1 MPSGLRWR
9 ITPLVRAVATRALA
23 PVAAAAVSGHGAL
36 VGMAVPAAVWLVV
49 AGSARRAE
57 DVHHVVSVD
66 VDRCAEGAEFG
77 LDLTAEVAGADVRAH
92 PVLDALTELAD
103 TDHVTAGHWHW
114 TIRTVHWGRTEPRFD
129 VHALTHGGAWA
140 AERTIRGPRVVIEPE
155 VEVGG
160 GAFRG
165 SVSRPSY
172 GDWAVRIAGAGA
184 EFLEVRPW
192 VPGQPLRR
200 VHWPATMRTGKLH
213 VAGMAAT
220 RNQDVLIV
228 IDNAEGSRD
237 VAAAVFDRSAR
248 AAVTLAREHLT
259 VGDRV
264 ALAISSPDL
273 FCQRLGS
280 GRRHL
285 IRVVDTI
292 MDARRL
298 PGFVKPRLDLLPRS
312 VLTPG
317 ALVIVLSP
325 LLGEDSIALIGSLR
339 RRGHP
344 TVVIDP
350 LDRGPDVRGSA
361 LHRRAVRL
369 WELEREA
376 TRHELGQRGIVVL
389 QWPAGVALAGL
400 LKTVAARP
408 IAPATPQA
416 ARARR

>member
-1 MPSGLRWR
+1 VASGLRWR
-9 ITPLVRAVATRALA
+9 ITPLVRAMATLTLA

-36 VGMAVPAAVWLVV
+36 VGIAVPAAVWLVV
-49 AGSARRAE
+49 AGSARRADDLRHE
-57 DVHHVVSVD
+57 ASAD
-66 VDRCAEGAEFG
+66 VDRCAEGAEFA
-77 LDLTAEVAGADVRAH
+77 LHLSADVAGADVRAR
-92 PVLDALTELAD
+92 PVLDALTELVDAD
-103 TDHVTAGHWHW
+103 QDAGQWHW
-114 TIRTVHWGRTEPRFD
+114 TIRTLHWGRTEPRFD

-140 AERTIRGPRVVIEPE
+140 AERTVRGPRVVIEPE

-184 EFLEVRPW
+184 EFLEVRAW

-200 VHWPATMRTGKLH
+200 VHWPATMRTGQLH

-248 AAVTLAREHLT
+248 AAVTLARQHLA

-369 WELEREA
+369 WDLEREA

-389 QWPAGVALAGL
+389 RWPPGVALAGL
-400 LKTVAARP
+400 LKTMAARP

-416 ARARR
+416 AGARR

>member
-1 MPSGLRWR
+1 
-9 ITPLVRAVATRALA
+9 
-23 PVAAAAVSGHGAL
+23 
-36 VGMAVPAAVWLVV
+36 
-49 AGSARRAE
+49 
-57 DVHHVVSVD
+57 
-66 VDRCAEGAEFG
+66 
-77 LDLTAEVAGADVRAH
+77 
-92 PVLDALTELAD
+92 
-103 TDHVTAGHWHW
+103 
-114 TIRTVHWGRTEPRFD
+114 
-129 VHALTHGGAWA
+129 
-140 AERTIRGPRVVIEPE
+140 VVIEPE

-184 EFLEVRPW
+184 EFLEVRAW

-200 VHWPATMRTGKLH
+200 VHWPATMRTGQLH

-248 AAVTLAREHLT
+248 AAVTLARQHLA

-273 FCQRLGS
+273 FCERLGS

-376 TRHELGQRGIVVL
+376 TRHELGHRGIVVL
-389 QWPAGVALAGL
+389 QWPPGVALAGL
-400 LKTVAARP
+400 LKTMAARP

-416 ARARR
+416 AGARR